1 MEKLKVLVTGAS
13 RGLGLAIAKRLAP
26 DYQLILHASKTES
39 FTEIPEGSSIMIAD
53 LSDNEAL
60 LDFCKQL
67 KKEHGNDLYA
77 VVNNAGITFD
87 KSLLFQPEREIDTML
102 QVNLKAPIMICKTVM
117 KIFSLRK
124 KGVII
129 NMSSCAGETGNAFQ
143 SVYAATKAGL
153 SALSKSLAQEVAA
166 LNEEHQI
173 RILSVSP
180 GFIETDMTA
189 SIPEPVKQ
197 KYLQMIPAKR
207 YGRADEVANTI
218 AFLISDQAA
227 YINGSNISVNGG
239 LT

>member
-1 MEKLKVLVTGAS
+1 MLLK
-13 RGLGLAIAKRLAP
+13 P
-26 DYQLILHASKTES
+26 N
-39 FTEIPEGSSIMIAD
+39 
-53 LSDNEAL
+53 NEAL